1 MFNAYVS
8 IPCIIPVTPFA
19 PLMVMQNLYAGFA
32 AGAAVVMV
40 LNIADGLSTY
50 VFSGETLS
58 AKVSGWTGLTKVD
71 L

>member
-1 MFNAYVS
+1 MALV
-8 IPCIIPVTPFA
+8 IPTTP
-19 PLMVMQNLYAGFA
+19 LRSVMVMNNLYAGFA
-32 AGAAVVMV
+32 AGAGVVMI

-58 AKVSGWTGLTKVD
+58 AKGSGWTGLDRVT